1 MRRSDKA
8 VTQVEVIAAI
18 FAAGTV
24 CQLAFS
30 DQPVPYL
37 VSLNYAYHQG
47 ALYFHSAN
55 EGRKIEL
62 MQSTQTVAFTV
73 VRNLGLI
80 KGQSGCTWTTR
91 FQSVVGSGA
100 LTLFDNLDDKRRGLE
115 IFMTHYSDEVFS
127 FPDHMI
133 EKTAVFRLDIDEMTV
148 KQSRVTD

>member
-1 MRRSDKA
+1 MRRSDKL
-8 VTQVEVIAAI
+8 VTQTEAIAAI

-24 CQLAFS
+24 CQLAFA

-37 VSLNYAYHQG
+37 VSLNYAYHHG
-47 ALYFHSAN
+47 ALYFHSAS

-62 MQSTQTVAFTV
+62 MQSTQAVAFTV

-80 KGQSGCTWTTR
+80 KGQNGCTWTTR

-100 LTLFDNLDDKRRGLE
+100 LTLFDNLADKRRGLE
-115 IFMTHYSDEVFS
+115 FFMGHYSDDEFT
-127 FPDHMI
+127 FPGAMI

-148 KQSRVTD
+148 KQSRIAD